1 MTKRLLDLSN
11 EESELRKRIKLE
23 NQIILDKIKDINK
36 ETDISEHKVE
46 KFPLIFHLLMETVN
60 SEESLDNTDGIV
72 SDTVLKIVLK
82 ISELLKNN
90 IDSLKISVILKIAL
104 KKIKSLLNLQTD
116 QNAEHTGQ
124 SKKASETSGDGSE
137 EHRGEESLKQTI

>member
-60 SEESLDNTDGIV
+60 SEESLDDTDGIV
-72 SDTVLKIVLK
+72 SDTIRKIVLK

-90 IDSLKISVILKIAL
+90 IASLKISVILKIAL